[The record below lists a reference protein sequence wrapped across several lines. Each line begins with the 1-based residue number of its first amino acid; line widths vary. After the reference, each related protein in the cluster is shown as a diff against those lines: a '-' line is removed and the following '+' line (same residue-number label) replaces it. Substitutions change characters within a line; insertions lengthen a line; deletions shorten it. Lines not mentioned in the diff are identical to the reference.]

1 MEQITITETLK
12 DIKIQQLEKKIE
24 ELKKEN
30 LNLKQIIMYQSYER
44 AGIKSKA
51 MQLKKDS

>member
-12 DIKIQQLEKKIE
+12 DMKIQQLEKKIE

-30 LNLKQIIMYQSYER
+30 LNLKQIIMYQSYEK
-44 AGIKSKA
+44 AGIKKLSI
-51 MQLKKDS
+51 KKDS